1 MAFGL
6 SFLNPFS
13 DRFLQP
19 EPEHSMQRQADAAL
33 NSYGRSE
40 DAVDW
45 RRLTHG
51 YLNGYVEGSDV
62 YDSSGILFETVFASK
77 RQRINFYR
85 GLALYPF
92 VRKCLTIMAD
102 EACCENSLGE
112 IATFDIEKA
121 FKSKFTE
128 TELMTLRDEFN
139 YIINVVFDKK
149 QLWYYY
155 YKWLV
160 DAELYLEICLN
171 TEGDRVAGIKCLP
184 PYCTMCVYDDGILQ
198 GFIEDVKLLNPEL
211 DTDPKT
217 FTKNQVAYVN
227 YGFWGNNKNDIR
239 GHLEPAIRPINQLRA
254 IEDALTV
261 YRITRAPEKRI
272 FKIYTGKLPTSKVP
286 EYMQE
291 IRSKYRKQLT
301 IDPVT
306 GMIQSNNNVQAF
318 VEDFWLSQDSD
329 GQGSSIETFK
339 GSTEFSGQ
347 LDDVKM
353 FREQV
358 ADALMIPSSR
368 WQTGDGGGA
377 QYAQGVDAVSMEEAS
392 FQKMNK
398 RLRQKFVDIIYQVFL
413 VHLQVRGY
421 ADKYLDKAI
430 YNIDLIPATDF
441 ERMRDLTLAEKR
453 GSVIGAISQ
462 FLPNLNNVK
471 PGSEEAPP
479 LFSRQFFMEDILG
492 LTSEQRLRNN
502 KLIEEEAQDLL
513 NKAQAAKEEGGDTE
527 DEGGGEDLGF

>member
-1 MAFGL
+1 
-6 SFLNPFS
+6 
-13 DRFLQP
+13 
-19 EPEHSMQRQADAAL
+19 MQRQADAAL

-51 YLNGYVEGSDV
+51 YLNGYIEGQDV

-77 RQRINFYR
+77 RQRVNFYR
-85 GLALYPF
+85 NLALYPF
-92 VRKCLTIMAD
+92 CRRCLTIMAD
-102 EACCENSLGE
+102 ESVCENALGE
-112 IATFDIEKA
+112 VATFDIDKA

-139 YIINVVFDKK
+139 YIINEVFGKD

-160 DAELYLEICLN
+160 DAELFLEICLN
-171 TEGDRVAGIKCLP
+171 TEGDKVAGLKCLP
-184 PYCTMCVYDDGILQ
+184 PYCTMCVYDDGILH
-198 GFIEDVKLLNPEL
+198 GFIEDIKLLNPEFT
-211 DTDPKT
+211 DDPKT
-217 FTKNQVAYVN
+217 FTTNQVAYVN

-272 FKIYTGKLPTSKVP
+272 FKIYTGKLPTAKVP

-291 IRSKYRKQLT
+291 IRAKYRKQLT

-318 VEDFWLSQDSD
+318 VEDFWLSQDAD
-329 GQGSSIETFK
+329 GQGSSIESFK
-339 GSTEFSGQ
+339 GSTEFNGQ
-347 LDDVKM
+347 LEDVKM

-358 ADALMIPSSR
+358 ADALMIPASR
-368 WQTGDGGGA
+368 WQNAEGGGA
-377 QYAQGVDAVSMEEAS
+377 PYNQGVEGLTLEEAS
-392 FQKMNK
+392 FQKLNK
-398 RLRQKFVDIIYQVFL
+398 RLRRKFADIIYQVFL

-421 ADKYLDKAI
+421 DSKYLDKTI
-430 YNIDLIPATDF
+430 YHIDLIPATDF
-441 ERMRDLTLAEKR
+441 ELMRSLAMCEKR
-453 GSVIGAISQ
+453 GGVIGAFSQ
-462 FLPNLNNVK
+462 FLPTLNNVK

-492 LTSEQRLRNN
+492 LTSEQRIRNDR
-502 KLIEEEAQDLL
+502 LIQEEAEELIA
-513 NKAQAAKEEGGDTE
+513 KADAAKEEGGDE
-527 DEGGGEDLGF
+527 GDEGGGDDLGF

>member
-1 MAFGL
+1 
-6 SFLNPFS
+6 
-13 DRFLQP
+13 
-19 EPEHSMQRQADAAL
+19 MQRQADAAL

-51 YLNGYVEGSDV
+51 YLNGYIEGQDV

-77 RQRINFYR
+77 RQRVNFYR
-85 GLALYPF
+85 NLSIYPF
-92 VRKCLTIMAD
+92 VRRCLTIMAD
-102 EACCENSLGE
+102 ESVCENALGE
-112 IATFDIEKA
+112 VATFDIDKA

-139 YIINVVFDKK
+139 YIINEVFGKD

-160 DAELYLEICLN
+160 DAELFLEICLN
-171 TEGDRVAGIKCLP
+171 TEGDKVAGLKCLP
-184 PYCTMCVYDDGILQ
+184 PYCTMCVYDDGILH
-198 GFIEDVKLLNPEL
+198 GFIEDIKLLNPEFT
-211 DTDPKT
+211 DDPKT
-217 FTKNQVAYVN
+217 FTTNQVAYVN

-272 FKIYTGKLPTSKVP
+272 FKIYTGKLPTAKVP

-318 VEDFWLSQDSD
+318 VEDFWLSQDAD

-339 GSTEFSGQ
+339 GSTEFNGQ
-347 LDDVKM
+347 LEDVKM

-358 ADALMIPSSR
+358 ADALMIPASR
-368 WQTGDGGGA
+368 WQNAEGGGSP
-377 QYAQGVDAVSMEEAS
+377 YNQGVEGLTLEEAS
-392 FQKMNK
+392 FQKLNK
-398 RLRQKFVDIIYQVFL
+398 RLRRKFADVIYQVFL

-421 ADKYLDKAI
+421 DSKYLDKTI
-430 YNIDLIPATDF
+430 YHIDLIPATDF
-441 ERMRDLTLAEKR
+441 ELMRSLAMCEKR
-453 GSVIGAISQ
+453 GGVIGAFSQ
-462 FLPNLNNVK
+462 FLPTLNNVK

-492 LTSEQRLRNN
+492 LTSEQRIRNDR
-502 KLIEEEAQDLL
+502 LIQEEAEDLIA
-513 NKAQAAKEEGGDTE
+513 KADAAKEEGGDE
-527 DEGGGEDLGF
+527 GDEGGGDDLGF

>member
-1 MAFGL
+1 MNLGFW
-6 SFLNPFS
+6 NPFS

-19 EPEHSMQRQADAAL
+19 EPEHQMVRSAEAAL

-45 RRLTHG
+45 KRLTHG

-62 YDSSGILFETVFASK
+62 YDASGIMFEQVFANK
-77 RQRINFYR
+77 RQRISTYR
-85 GLALYPF
+85 NLALYPF
-92 VRKCLTIMAD
+92 VRKCLTMMAD
-102 EACCENSLGE
+102 EAVCENALGE
-112 IATFDIEKA
+112 VAVFDIDRA

-139 YIINVVFDKK
+139 YIINEVFGKD

-160 DAELYLEICLN
+160 DAELFFEICLN
-171 TEGDRVAGIKCLP
+171 TKGDKVAGVKCLP

-198 GFIEDVKLLNPEL
+198 GFIEDIKLLNPDL
-211 DTDPKT
+211 DTEPKS
-217 FTKNQVAYVN
+217 FTTNQVAYIN

-318 VEDFWLSQDSD
+318 VEDFWLSIDSD
-329 GQGSSIETFK
+329 GQGSSVESFK

-358 ADALMIPSSR
+358 ADALQVPSSR
-368 WQTGDGGGA
+368 WQTGEGGGTP
-377 QYAQGVDAVSMEEAS
+377 YTQGVESLTLEEAS
-392 FQKMNK
+392 FQKLNK
-398 RLRQKFVDIIYQVFL
+398 RLRRKFCDIIYQVFL

-421 ADKYLDKAI
+421 DSKYLDKTI
-430 YNIDLIPATDF
+430 YHIDLIPATDF
-441 ERMRDLTLAEKR
+441 ELMRSLSMCEKR
-453 GSVIGAISQ
+453 SGVVGSLSQ
-462 FLPNLNNVK
+462 FLPTLDNVK
-471 PGSEEAPP
+471 PGSENLGP

-492 LTSEQRLRNN
+492 LTSEQRIRNDR
-502 KLIEEEAQDLL
+502 LIAEESAEILA
-513 NKAQAAKEEGGDTE
+513 KADAAKEEGGDE
-527 DEGGGEDLGF
+527 NDEEGDDLGF

>member
-1 MAFGL
+1 
-6 SFLNPFS
+6 
-13 DRFLQP
+13 
-19 EPEHSMQRQADAAL
+19 MQRQADAAL

-85 GLALYPF
+85 NLSLYPF
-92 VRKCLTIMAD
+92 VRKCLTMMAD
-102 EACCENSLGE
+102 EAVCENSLGE
-112 IATFDIEKA
+112 VATFDIDKA

-128 TELMTLRDEFN
+128 TELMTLKDEFN
-139 YIINVVFDKK
+139 YVINEVFGKD

-160 DAELYLEICLN
+160 DAELFLEICLN
-171 TEGDRVAGIKCLP
+171 TEGNKVAGIKCLP
-184 PYCTMCVYDDGILQ
+184 PYCTMCVYDDGILH
-198 GFIEDVKLLNPEL
+198 GFIEDIKLLNPDFDGEA
-211 DTDPKT
+211 KT
-217 FTKNQVAYVN
+217 FLPNQIAYVN

-272 FKIYTGKLPTSKVP
+272 FKIYTGKLPTAKVP

-318 VEDFWLSQDSD
+318 VEDFWLSQDAD
-329 GQGSSIETFK
+329 GQGSSIESFK
-339 GSTEFSGQ
+339 GSTEFNGQ
-347 LDDVKM
+347 LEDVKM

-358 ADALMIPSSR
+358 ADALMVPASR
-368 WQTGDGGGA
+368 WASAEGGGSP
-377 QYAQGVDAVSMEEAS
+377 YNQGVEGLTLEEAS
-392 FQKMNK
+392 FQKLNK
-398 RLRQKFVDIIYQVFL
+398 RLRKKFADVIYQVFL

-421 ADKYLDKAI
+421 ADKYLDKTV

-441 ERMRDLTLAEKR
+441 ELMRSLAMCEKR
-453 GSVIGAISQ
+453 GGVIGAFSQ
-462 FLPNLNNVK
+462 FLPTLNNVK

-492 LTSEQRLRNN
+492 LTSEQRIRND
-502 KLIEEEAQDLL
+502 KLIEEESQNIIA
-513 NKAQAAKEEGGDTE
+513 KADAAKEEGGDE
-527 DEGGGEDLGF
+527 GDEGGGGDDLGF

>member
-1 MAFGL
+1 
-6 SFLNPFS
+6 
-13 DRFLQP
+13 
-19 EPEHSMQRQADAAL
+19 MQRQADAAL

-51 YLNGYVEGSDV
+51 YLNGYVEGQDV

-85 GLALYPF
+85 NLSIYPF
-92 VRKCLTIMAD
+92 VRRCLTIMAD
-102 EACCENSLGE
+102 ESVCENALGE
-112 IATFDIEKA
+112 VATFDIDKA

-139 YIINVVFDKK
+139 YIINEVFGKD

-160 DAELYLEICLN
+160 DAELFLEICLN
-171 TEGDRVAGIKCLP
+171 TEGDKVAGLKCLP
-184 PYCTMCVYDDGILQ
+184 PYCTMCVYDDGILH
-198 GFIEDVKLLNPEL
+198 GFIEDIKLLNPEFT
-211 DTDPKT
+211 DDPKT
-217 FTKNQVAYVN
+217 FTTNQVAYVN

-272 FKIYTGKLPTSKVP
+272 FKIYTGKLPTAKVP

-291 IRSKYRKQLT
+291 IRAKYRKQLT

-318 VEDFWLSQDSD
+318 VEDFWLSQDAD

-339 GSTEFSGQ
+339 GSTEFNGQ
-347 LDDVKM
+347 LEDVKM

-358 ADALMIPSSR
+358 ADALMIPASR
-368 WQTGDGGGA
+368 WQNAEGGGA
-377 QYAQGVDAVSMEEAS
+377 TYNQGVEGLTLEEAS
-392 FQKMNK
+392 FQKLNK
-398 RLRQKFVDIIYQVFL
+398 RLRRKFADIIYQVFL

-421 ADKYLDKAI
+421 DSKYLDKTI
-430 YNIDLIPATDF
+430 YHIDLIPATDF
-441 ERMRDLTLAEKR
+441 ELMRSLAMCEKR
-453 GSVIGAISQ
+453 GGVIGAFSQ
-462 FLPNLNNVK
+462 FLPTLNNVK

-492 LTSEQRLRNN
+492 LTSEQRIRNDR
-502 KLIEEEAQDLL
+502 LIQEEAEELIA
-513 NKAQAAKEEGGDTE
+513 KADAAKEEGGDE
-527 DEGGGEDLGF
+527 GDEGGGDDLGF

>member
-19 EPEHSMQRQADAAL
+19 EPEHQMQRQADAAL

-51 YLNGYVEGSDV
+51 YLSGYVEGSDV

-102 EACCENSLGE
+102 EAVCENSLGE
-112 IATFDIEKA
+112 VAVFDIDKA

-139 YIINVVFDKK
+139 YIINEVFGKD

-160 DAELYLEICLN
+160 DAELFLEICLN
-171 TEGDRVAGIKCLP
+171 TEGDKVAGIKCLP

-198 GFIEDVKLLNPEL
+198 GFIEDIKLLNP
-211 DTDPKT
+211 DFDSDPKS
-217 FTKNQVAYVN
+217 FTKNQIAYVN

-286 EYMQE
+286 E
-291 IRSKYRKQLT
+291 
-301 IDPVT
+301 
-306 GMIQSNNNVQAF
+306 
-318 VEDFWLSQDSD
+318 
-329 GQGSSIETFK
+329 
-339 GSTEFSGQ
+339 
-347 LDDVKM
+347 
-353 FREQV
+353 
-358 ADALMIPSSR
+358 
-368 WQTGDGGGA
+368 
-377 QYAQGVDAVSMEEAS
+377 
-392 FQKMNK
+392 
-398 RLRQKFVDIIYQVFL
+398 
-413 VHLQVRGY
+413 
-421 ADKYLDKAI
+421 
-430 YNIDLIPATDF
+430 
-441 ERMRDLTLAEKR
+441 
-453 GSVIGAISQ
+453 
-462 FLPNLNNVK
+462 
-471 PGSEEAPP
+471 
-479 LFSRQFFMEDILG
+479 
-492 LTSEQRLRNN
+492 
-502 KLIEEEAQDLL
+502 
-513 NKAQAAKEEGGDTE
+513 
-527 DEGGGEDLGF
+527 

>member
-1 MAFGL
+1 MNLG
-6 SFLNPFS
+6 FLNPFS
-13 DRFLQP
+13 DKFLQP
-19 EPEHSMQRQADAAL
+19 EPEHQMQRQADAAL
-33 NSYGRSE
+33 NSFGKSE

-51 YLNGYVEGSDV
+51 YLNGYVEGQDV
-62 YDSSGILFETVFASK
+62 YDSSGILFEQVFNSK
-77 RQRINFYR
+77 RQRINWYR
-85 GLALYPF
+85 NLALYPF
-92 VRKCLTIMAD
+92 VRKCLTMMAD
-102 EACCENSLGE
+102 EACCENALGE
-112 IATFDIEKA
+112 VAVFDIDRSV
-121 FKSKFTE
+121 KSKFTE

-139 YIINVVFDKK
+139 YIINQVFGKE

-160 DAELYLEICLN
+160 DAELFLEICLN

-184 PYCTMCVYDDGILQ
+184 PYCTMCVYDDGILH
-198 GFIEDVKLLNPEL
+198 GFIEDVKLLNPDYDE
-211 DTDPKT
+211 DAKT
-217 FTKNQVAYVN
+217 FTTNQIAYAN

-318 VEDFWLSQDSD
+318 VEDFWLSIDAD
-329 GQGSSIETFK
+329 GQGSTVESFK
-339 GSTEFSGQ
+339 GSTEFNGQ

-358 ADALMIPSSR
+358 ADALMVPPSR
-368 WQTGDGGGA
+368 WQTGEGGGSP
-377 QYAQGVDAVSMEEAS
+377 YSQGVEGLTLEEAS
-392 FQKMNK
+392 FQKLNK
-398 RLRQKFVDIIYQVFL
+398 RLRRKFADIIYQVFM

-421 ADKYLDKAI
+421 DSKYLDKTI
-430 YNIDLIPATDF
+430 YHIDLIPATDF
-441 ERMRDLTLAEKR
+441 ELMRALSMCEKR
-453 GSVIGAISQ
+453 GGVVGSFSQ
-462 FLPNLNNVK
+462 FLPTLNNVK

-479 LFSRQFFMEDILG
+479 LFSRQFFLEDILG
-492 LTSEQRLRNN
+492 LTSEQRIRNDR
-502 KLIEEEAQDLL
+502 LIEEEAQSIMA
-513 NKAQAAKEEGGDTE
+513 KADAAKEEGGGEEEGE
-527 DEGGGEDLGF
+527 DEDLGF

>member
-1 MAFGL
+1 
-6 SFLNPFS
+6 
-13 DRFLQP
+13 
-19 EPEHSMQRQADAAL
+19 MQRQADAAL

-85 GLALYPF
+85 NLSLYPF
-92 VRKCLTIMAD
+92 VRKCLTMMAD
-102 EACCENSLGE
+102 EAVCENSLGE
-112 IATFDIEKA
+112 VATFDIDKA

-128 TELMTLRDEFN
+128 TELMTLKDEFN
-139 YIINVVFDKK
+139 YVINEVFGKD

-160 DAELYLEICLN
+160 DAELFLEICLN
-171 TEGDRVAGIKCLP
+171 TEGNKVAGIKCLP
-184 PYCTMCVYDDGILQ
+184 PYCTMCVYDDGILH
-198 GFIEDVKLLNPEL
+198 GFIEDIKLLNPDFDGEA
-211 DTDPKT
+211 KT
-217 FTKNQVAYVN
+217 FLPNQIAYVN

-272 FKIYTGKLPTSKVP
+272 FKIYTGKLPTAKVP

-291 IRSKYRKQLT
+291 IRAKYRKQLT

-318 VEDFWLSQDSD
+318 VEDFWLSQDAD

-339 GSTEFSGQ
+339 GSTEFNGQ
-347 LDDVKM
+347 LEDVKM

-358 ADALMIPSSR
+358 ADALMVPASR
-368 WQTGDGGGA
+368 WASAEGGGSP
-377 QYAQGVDAVSMEEAS
+377 YNQGVEGLTLEEAS
-392 FQKMNK
+392 FQKLNK
-398 RLRQKFVDIIYQVFL
+398 RLRKKFADVIYQVFL

-421 ADKYLDKAI
+421 ADKYLDKTV

-441 ERMRDLTLAEKR
+441 ELMRSLAMCEKR
-453 GSVIGAISQ
+453 GGVIGAFSQ
-462 FLPNLNNVK
+462 FLPTLNNVK

-492 LTSEQRLRNN
+492 LTSEQRIRND
-502 KLIEEEAQDLL
+502 KLIEEESQNIIA
-513 NKAQAAKEEGGDTE
+513 KADAAKEEGGDE
-527 DEGGGEDLGF
+527 GDEGGGGDDLGF

>member
-1 MAFGL
+1 
-6 SFLNPFS
+6 
-13 DRFLQP
+13 
-19 EPEHSMQRQADAAL
+19 
-33 NSYGRSE
+33 
-40 DAVDW
+40 
-45 RRLTHG
+45 
-51 YLNGYVEGSDV
+51 
-62 YDSSGILFETVFASK
+62 
-77 RQRINFYR
+77 
-85 GLALYPF
+85 
-92 VRKCLTIMAD
+92 MAD
-102 EACCENSLGE
+102 ESVCENALGE
-112 IATFDIEKA
+112 VATFDIDKA

-139 YIINVVFDKK
+139 YIINEVFGKD

-160 DAELYLEICLN
+160 DAELFLEICLN
-171 TEGDRVAGIKCLP
+171 TEGDKVAGLKCLP
-184 PYCTMCVYDDGILQ
+184 PYCTMCVYDDGILH
-198 GFIEDVKLLNPEL
+198 GFIEDIKLLNPEFT
-211 DTDPKT
+211 DDPKT
-217 FTKNQVAYVN
+217 FTTNQIAYVN

-272 FKIYTGKLPTSKVP
+272 FKIYTGKLPTAKVP

-318 VEDFWLSQDSD
+318 VEDFWLSQDAD
-329 GQGSSIETFK
+329 GQGSSIESFK
-339 GSTEFSGQ
+339 GSTEFNGQ
-347 LDDVKM
+347 LEDVKM

-358 ADALMIPSSR
+358 ADALMIPASR
-368 WQTGDGGGA
+368 WQNAEGGGA
-377 QYAQGVDAVSMEEAS
+377 TYNQGVEGLTLEEAS
-392 FQKMNK
+392 FQKLNK
-398 RLRQKFVDIIYQVFL
+398 RLRRKFADVIYQVFL

-421 ADKYLDKAI
+421 DSKYLDKTI

-441 ERMRDLTLAEKR
+441 ELMRSLAMCEKR
-453 GSVIGAISQ
+453 GGVIGAFSQ
-462 FLPNLNNVK
+462 FLPTLNNVK

-492 LTSEQRLRNN
+492 LTSEQRIRNDR
-502 KLIEEEAQDLL
+502 LIQEEAEELIA
-513 NKAQAAKEEGGDTE
+513 KADAAKEEGGDE
-527 DEGGGEDLGF
+527 GDEGGGDDLGF

>member
-1 MAFGL
+1 M
-6 SFLNPFS
+6 NPFS
-13 DRFLQP
+13 QQFLQP
-19 EPEHSMQRQADAAL
+19 EPEHQMQRQADAAL

-51 YLNGYVEGSDV
+51 YLNGYVEGQDV

-102 EACCENSLGE
+102 ESVCENALGE
-112 IATFDIEKA
+112 VATFDIDKA

-139 YIINVVFDKK
+139 YIINEVFGKD

-160 DAELYLEICLN
+160 DAELFLEICLN
-171 TEGDRVAGIKCLP
+171 TEGDKVAGLKCLP
-184 PYCTMCVYDDGILQ
+184 PYCTMCVYDDGILH
-198 GFIEDVKLLNPEL
+198 GFIEDIKLLNPEFT
-211 DTDPKT
+211 DDPKT
-217 FTKNQVAYVN
+217 FTTNQVAYVN

-272 FKIYTGKLPTSKVP
+272 FKIYTGKLPTAKVP

-291 IRSKYRKQLT
+291 IRAKYRKQLT

-318 VEDFWLSQDSD
+318 VEDFWLSQDAD
-329 GQGSSIETFK
+329 GQGSSIESFK
-339 GSTEFSGQ
+339 GSTEFNGQ
-347 LDDVKM
+347 LEDVKM

-358 ADALMIPSSR
+358 ADALMIPASR
-368 WQTGDGGGA
+368 WQNAEGGGA
-377 QYAQGVDAVSMEEAS
+377 TYNQGVEGLTLEEAS
-392 FQKMNK
+392 FQKLNK
-398 RLRQKFVDIIYQVFL
+398 RLRRKFADIIYQVFL

-421 ADKYLDKAI
+421 DSKYLDKTI
-430 YNIDLIPATDF
+430 YHIDLIPATDF
-441 ERMRDLTLAEKR
+441 ELMRSLSMCEKR
-453 GSVIGAISQ
+453 GGVIGAFSQ
-462 FLPNLNNVK
+462 FLPTLNNVK

-492 LTSEQRLRNN
+492 LTSEQRIRNDR
-502 KLIEEEAQDLL
+502 LIQEETEELIA
-513 NKAQAAKEEGGDTE
+513 KADAAKEEGGDE
-527 DEGGGEDLGF
+527 GDEGGGDDLGF